1 MEGSAI
7 RATGGGVCDGQGGSE
22 HKGERGGS
30 LTRAGQGDA
39 WPLNEAARAPP
50 RNVPR
55 LLLLLAHEAGR
66 TLASAA
72 PSGTRT
78 RARLWWPERGR
89 VSGGQAGA
97 RAPRVG
103 PSAPSSDLP
112 SSRPP
117 VLVNKHEEG
126 WKAGKLSLLSRS
138 RAGVASTTG
147 NAPSSSRRR
156 PKVPCLTGRADPPTE
171 RAHSLPD
178 LT

>member
-1 MEGSAI
+1 MGTKEGGGQDLCGSTNGRISWAPSASDRQSTLLSPVRSRMEGSAI

-78 RARLWWPERGR
+78 RACLWWPERGR

-103 PSAPSSDLP
+103 PSAPSLRPAILP
-112 SSRPP
+112 SSCPRQ
-117 VLVNKHEEG
+117 
-126 WKAGKLSLLSRS
+126 R
-138 RAGVASTTG
+138 T
-147 NAPSSSRRR
+147 
-156 PKVPCLTGRADPPTE
+156 
-171 RAHSLPD
+171 
-178 LT
+178 